1 MSRRIRICL
10 GVKFMA
16 FGWVLAGGRH
26 DRGAV
31 EFGEA
36 LTDRGLERSKLLP
49 LLGDEAGEGR
59 IADVGLAGV
68 ASEERPKPGEQA
80 RPPAGSPCRGA
91 IANGVAANGLGQ
103 LRPRPA
109 GAGDRRERNQPPAV
123 WHEGDL
129 EVTSRAEPDERNWK
143 VEARCGLGTG
153 IGNRFRQSNHDGVLS
168 AVAQGPIPGSKA
180 GPFDLGR
187 RWRPFDRFPFGSGSR
202 IRSGNVT
209 PNENR
214 SAGYGRFFPS

>member
-1 MSRRIRICL
+1 MSRRMRICL

-31 EFGEA
+31 EFGKA
-36 LTDRGLERSKLLP
+36 LTDRRLERAKLLT
-49 LLGDEAGEGR
+49 LLCEETGQGG

-68 ASEERPKPGEQA
+68 ASEERPEPGEKA
-80 RPPAGSPCRGA
+80 GPHAGPPCPGS
-91 IANGVAANGLGQ
+91 IVDGVAANGLGH

-109 GAGDRRERNQPPAV
+109 GAGDRRQGDQPPAV
-123 WHEGDL
+123 RHEGDL
-129 EVTSRAEPDERNWK
+129 EIPARAEPDEWHRQI
-143 VEARCGLGTG
+143 EAGCGLGTG
-153 IGNRFRQSNHDGVLS
+153 VGNRFGESNHDGVLS
-168 AVAQGPIPGSKA
+168 AGAKGPFQGPKA

-209 PNENR
+209 PNGNR